1 MFVCQ
6 PRASKIAPSGPM
18 SLTRPISLTRGC
30 AICLSPDSSVN
41 ESLNEHCT
49 CLSVDVLCEWY
60 AVRMR
65 RPGKSIRRS
74 FLSALQCGVMRRERE
89 GRRDGGPRSADQLV
103 GGMKQCLGRRSS
115 CNCRT
120 VRQSPLR
127 SASNCT
133 SDRQSNVRFVGRSV
147 GRSVGREAWIRQNLI
162 WLVKRTVAVHLLM
175 GLPPHQY

>member
-30 AICLSPDSSVN
+30 EICLSPDSSVN

-65 RPGKSIRRS
+65 RPGKSIRPSIFFVGAAMRS
-74 FLSALQCGVMRRERE
+74 NATGGKGAATADR
-89 GRRDGGPRSADQLV
+89 GRSDQLV

-120 VRQSPLR
+120 VRPSNPSPLR

-133 SDRQSNVRFVGRSV
+133 SDRQSNVRFVGRSL
-147 GRSVGREAWIRQNLI
+147 GRSLGW
-162 WLVKRTVAVHLLM
+162 
-175 GLPPHQY
+175 P

>member
-30 AICLSPDSSVN
+30 EICLSPDSSVN

-65 RPGKSIRRS
+65 RPGKSIRPSIFSVGAAMRS
-74 FLSALQCGVMRRERE
+74 NATGE
-89 GRRDGGPRSADQLV
+89 GRATRRRTAV
-103 GGMKQCLGRRSS
+103 GGST
-115 CNCRT
+115 CRGNET
-120 VRQSPLR
+120 MSRAAVVVQLSDRPPVHPSPLR

-133 SDRQSNVRFVGRSV
+133 SDRQSNSAYDVVFSK
-147 GRSVGREAWIRQNLI
+147 I
-162 WLVKRTVAVHLLM
+162 
-175 GLPPHQY
+175 